1 MQTEAEPVVSWELLM
16 NQDLLSGSLLE
27 TLELHDVCGSPELS
41 SLLMFWLST
50 NFGSRSETMMVSLQE

>member
-1 MQTEAEPVVSWELLM
+1 MPQKTVHSNRCLV
-16 NQDLLSGSLLE
+16 LLE